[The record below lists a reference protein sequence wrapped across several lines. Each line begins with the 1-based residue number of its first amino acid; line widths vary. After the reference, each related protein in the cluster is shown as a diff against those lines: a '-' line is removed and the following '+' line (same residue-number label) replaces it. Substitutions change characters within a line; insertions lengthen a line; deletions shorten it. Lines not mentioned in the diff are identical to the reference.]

1 MKLVLVFIYN
11 VYRYLFPLNEI
22 NLVSKASFRVVYAAI
37 IVENF
42 SLFYTMD
49 EDILLSYNDLHMFQV
64 TWNMIDVKR
73 KGTIDVRSV
82 SFIVTMY

>member
-1 MKLVLVFIYN
+1 MLT
-11 VYRYLFPLNEI
+11 
-22 NLVSKASFRVVYAAI
+22 AI

-64 TWNMIDVKR
+64 TWNNVDLKR
-73 KGTIDVRSV
+73 KGAIPVSEVRVRSYDAWET
-82 SFIVTMY
+82 SLRTRELNLFEIFPI